1 MTKKSSND
9 ELKVDERDLQLLS
22 ILEKDSRTPW
32 TRVAKEMGVSEAT
45 VYLRV
50 KKLEERGILEG
61 FSIIVNP
68 SRLGLGITLIV
79 MLRVRAHS
87 INKVKSSLSLNKYVV
102 ELYETTGYYNLL
114 AKILAPSLSDIN
126 EIIDEI
132 YSLKGVEEVEYI
144 VALREV
150 KRVKRI
156 VNEVIFSN
164 Q

>member
-1 MTKKSSND
+1 MGKKPSNNG
-9 ELKVDERDLQLLS
+9 LKVDERDLQLLG

-50 KKLEERGILEG
+50 KKLEEKGVLEG

-68 SRLGLGITLIV
+68 SRLGLGVTLIV
-79 MLRVRAHS
+79 MLRVRAHY
-87 INKVKSSLSLNKYVV
+87 INKVKSSLSMNRYVV

-132 YSLKGVEEVEYI
+132 YSLKGVEEVEHI

>member
-1 MTKKSSND
+1 MTKRSSND

-50 KKLEERGILEG
+50 KKLEEKGVLEG

-79 MLRVRAHS
+79 MLRVRAHYIS
-87 INKVKSSLSLNKYVV
+87 KVKSSLSLNKYVV